1 MPKHKTISDGRRRA
15 ASELSPSAA
24 PDKPGERDETVG
36 PPGRLGSAPD
46 QLKAFLLEAR
56 TDGAGHLQEDGR
68 LLAAAAQLLGARSAA
83 LLRRS
88 EGGAYRGM
96 QALVG
101 KSSEPSS
108 ARPVSLAAPLVGE
121 LGNPRWRRIGP
132 LVLLPGCVVSEIGSG
147 SQVAAEPT
155 ADEDNLAVLALG
167 PDAEHPTHVLVFEV
181 AASARLHRDAETVAL
196 LAAVVADRLDASLA
210 RAPRRPGAPRPS
222 AALVRERRLLQ
233 GLLEAGAS
241 VHEALTLDQV
251 LRRVAGILGNAGGF
265 DAIAVYILETATG
278 LLHPRAIIGVDE
290 TEAERMRATPLAL
303 ADYLP
308 LMQPEM
314 RVSRSFLFDHRKH
327 EMPRGSVLDVA
338 LSVPEMPQDWR
349 PGQWHP
355 MDSLTIPLDLGQG
368 QTLGLISLDRPRNRR
383 YPDLATIRALE
394 LFADQCAAAI
404 SRAQLH
410 SHMEELASTDPLT
423 GLHNRRALAETI
435 TSDLARADRGG
446 HPYSLL
452 FCDLDHFKAV
462 NDRWGH
468 TVGDQVLQQVA
479 AVLRQRLRR
488 GDFAAR
494 YGGDEF
500 VVLLPD
506 TCQAAAA
513 LVAEELRQRVS
524 DAPTPRPITV
534 SIGAAQ
540 AAPGASDWA
549 ELVAMADSAM
559 YLAKTNGRNRVGT
572 STDLAAKTDAAAH
585 RPSPII

>member
-1 MPKHKTISDGRRRA
+1 MPERKTISAGRRRPP
-15 ASELSPSAA
+15 SKLSPSAA

-46 QLKAFLLEAR
+46 LLQAFLLEAR
-56 TDGAGHLQEDGR
+56 TDEAGHFNEDGR

-83 LLRRS
+83 LLTRS
-88 EGGAYRGM
+88 GGGAYRGM
-96 QALVG
+96 QTLVA
-101 KSSEPSS
+101 KSSKPSS
-108 ARPVSLAAPLVGE
+108 ARPMSLAAPLVGD
-121 LGNPRWRRIGP
+121 LGHPRWRRIGP
-132 LVLLPGCVVSEIGSG
+132 LVLLPGYVVSEIGSG
-147 SQVAAEPT
+147 SLVAGEPT

-167 PDAEHPTHVLVFEV
+167 PDAERPTHVLVFEV
-181 AASARLHRDAETVAL
+181 AAGARLHRDAETVAL
-196 LAAVVADRLDASLA
+196 LASVVADRLDASLA
-210 RAPRRPGAPRPS
+210 RAPRRPGALRPS

-251 LRRVAGILGNAGGF
+251 LERVAGILGDAGGF
-265 DAIAVYILETATG
+265 DTIVVYILEMATG

-290 TEAERMRATPLAL
+290 PQAKRMRATPLAL

-308 LMQPEM
+308 LMQPAM
-314 RVSRSFLFDHRKH
+314 RISRSFLFDHRKH
-327 EMPRGSVLDVA
+327 AIPRGSVLDVA

-368 QTLGLISLDRPRNRR
+368 QMLGLIALDRPRDRR

-404 SRAQLH
+404 SRAELH
-410 SHMEELASTDPLT
+410 SHMEELVSTDPLT

-435 TSDLARADRGG
+435 TNDLARADRGG

-452 FCDLDHFKAV
+452 FCDLDHFKEV
-462 NDRWGH
+462 NDQWGH

-479 AVLRQRLRR
+479 NVLRQRLRR

-506 TCQAAAA
+506 TSQAAAA

-524 DAPTPRPITV
+524 EALTPRRTTV

-559 YLAKTNGRNRVGT
+559 YRAKKNGRNRVGT
-572 STDLAAKTDAAAH
+572 STDPAAKTDAAAH